1 MEDKVRPDKPQGQ
14 IKYVERE
21 ENEELKALYNEE
33 MKKTMELED
42 DLKDKI
48 DGVINMD

>member
-1 MEDKVRPDKPQGQ
+1 V
-14 IKYVERE
+14 RE
-21 ENEELKALYNEE
+21 ENEELRDLYNEE

-42 DLKDKI
+42 ELKGKI